1 MTKLLRMKYK
11 KQFGNSMLEM
21 LGVLAII
28 GILSIGGVS
37 MYRRAMDTHRVNETV
52 HDMSLLGAAI
62 LERNAAY
69 TGTDCTFFTQSQL
82 NVPSEFQT
90 CTVTTRPNGSII
102 FTVTYKNN
110 VSRRFIDGLVDR
122 CSRELYISSDATQF
136 AVGRH
141 GLTCGQAAGSGQQG
155 DQTGGQTGGQ
165 TGSQTGGEQQGGQ
178 TGGQTGGQQTE
189 PQQDVPEYVCITV
202 VYPGNGG
209 DHGYDCDP

>member
-1 MTKLLRMKYK
+1 MIKLLQTYK
-11 KQFGNSMLEM
+11 KQMGSSMIEM

-37 MYRRAMDTHRVNETV
+37 MYRRAMDMHRANETV
-52 HDMSLLGAAI
+52 HDMSLLGSAV
-62 LERNAAY
+62 LTRNAAY
-69 TGTDCTFFTQSQL
+69 DGTECSFFAQGQL

-90 CTVTTRPNGSII
+90 CTATTNPNGSVI
-102 FTVTYKNN
+102 FTVTYREN
-110 VSRRFIDGLVDR
+110 VSQRLIDNIVNR

-165 TGSQTGGEQQGGQ
+165 TGEQTGGEQQGGQ

-189 PQQDVPEYVCITV
+189 PPQDVPEYVCITV